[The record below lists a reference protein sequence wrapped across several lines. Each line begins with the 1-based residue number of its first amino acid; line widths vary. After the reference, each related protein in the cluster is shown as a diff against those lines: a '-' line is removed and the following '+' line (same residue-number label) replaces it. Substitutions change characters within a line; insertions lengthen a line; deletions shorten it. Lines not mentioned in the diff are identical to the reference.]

1 MMRTERRCFT
11 LIELLVVIAII
22 AILAAMLLPAL
33 NKARERAR
41 SVQCINNLKQ
51 LGTALSFYQDES
63 DGFVLASK
71 PSGFVYY
78 DGRNNFSLWN
88 SFLIYSKRVTM
99 KQLCCPTSEKFE
111 SSWSSFFFQK
121 KELIAPDGSAWYYG
135 GYGMNN
141 CRAFNGSAAIKWIK
155 NTQVKRP
162 SNFIML
168 GDAATDQPG
177 ILSPGALMYESANQ
191 GFFAYPWHDG
201 GCNLLRFDGH
211 VDTRRGASHIELYN
225 IPLKGGWNDP
235 STPWSAWQY

>member
-1 MMRTERRCFT
+1 
-11 LIELLVVIAII
+11 
-22 AILAAMLLPAL
+22 
-33 NKARERAR
+33 
-41 SVQCINNLKQ
+41 
-51 LGTALSFYQDES
+51 
-63 DGFVLASK
+63 
-71 PSGFVYY
+71 
-78 DGRNNFSLWN
+78 
-88 SFLIYSKRVTM
+88 M

-121 KELIAPDGSAWYYG
+121 KEFIAPDGSGWYYG

-141 CRAFNGSAAIKWIK
+141 CRAYNGSISIKWIK

-177 ILSPGALMYESANQ
+177 TLSPGALMYESANQ